1 MKRPKRLRKNL
12 KKKRRA
18 AVYSAACLV
27 EKRARKSIQQKNK
40 ITHSGRKHQPRS
52 SRQISRLP
60 QQLPM
65 CRHSRQCSRPAA
77 ILWYLQQ
84 AMAELP
90 ARR

>member
-1 MKRPKRLRKNL
+1 MKGPKRLRKNL

-18 AVYSAACLV
+18 AGCSADCLV
-27 EKRARKSIQQKNK
+27 EKRTRKSTRQKNK
-40 ITHSGRKHQPRS
+40 ITHSGRKHRPRS
-52 SRQISRLP
+52 SRQISRPP
-60 QQLPM
+60 QQLLM